1 MQFPGPEVG
10 YTDLI
15 DAVLDSRESTFN
27 AFPLRP
33 SASNKCNKALI
44 YDTRQYHKKELG
56 LTGYPRRAM
65 APEVKR
71 LLSLGHSVEWHSIKN
86 FELISN
92 ATDDY
97 KIKYKQQSIPLFKL
111 PAIGPI
117 KYPRVVEGSL
127 DLAVMSRQGGGGFG
141 DVKSA
146 KDKWSQSFKT
156 KWDETI
162 ADLHDMDSTESIS
175 ESAVWVEHLPSFL
188 NELKDMFFVD
198 NFIQLNI
205 YCTSQFAK
213 DHSINHGFIY
223 RYNKNDSRHL
233 EVRFKPH
240 DGLAADFEN
249 KVKHVY
255 ETALTISDEELRE
268 MPCTWSPGSIKYAFC
283 DCHTYSGKDPAEALQ
298 AWFKTFPKKKW
309 PTDEKKLDNKT
320 RELFKKF
327 EEGLKQVE
335 QHAKVEAELCD
346 QLSKNKIQKVK
357 LDNGRVY
364 ELKSFKTGGKGGGPR
379 TALRRSK
386 L

>member
-15 DAVLDSRESTFN
+15 DAVLDARKSTFN

-56 LTGYPRRAM
+56 IDGYPRRSM
-65 APEVKR
+65 PPEVKR
-71 LLSLGHSVEWHSIKN
+71 LLSLGHSVEWHSIRN

-127 DLAVMSRQGGGGFG
+127 DLAVMSRKGGGGFG

-162 ADLHDMDSTESIS
+162 DELHRMESTTSIS
-175 ESAVWVEHLPSFL
+175 ESAVWVEDLPSFL
-188 NELKDMFFVD
+188 GELKDMFFID

-240 DGLAADFEN
+240 DGLARDFEK
-249 KVKHVY
+249 KVRYIY
-255 ETALTISDEELRE
+255 ETAFNISDKELAE
-268 MPCTWSPGSIKYAFC
+268 MPCTWAPGSIKYAFC
-283 DCHTYSGKDPAEALQ
+283 DCHSYSGRDPKVALQ
-298 AWFKTFPKKKW
+298 KWFDTFPKRRW
-309 PTDEKKLDNKT
+309 PLSEKKLEKKAQ
-320 RELFKKF
+320 ELFAKY
-327 EEGLKQVE
+327 EAGLKQVE
-335 QHAKVEAELCD
+335 KHASIEAELCD
-346 QLSKNKIQKVK
+346 LLSSKKINKVK
-357 LDNGRVY
+357 LDNGHVY